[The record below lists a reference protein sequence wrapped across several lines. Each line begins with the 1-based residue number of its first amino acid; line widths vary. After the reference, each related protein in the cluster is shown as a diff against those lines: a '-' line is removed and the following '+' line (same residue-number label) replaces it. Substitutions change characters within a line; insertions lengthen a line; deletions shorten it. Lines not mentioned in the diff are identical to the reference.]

1 MGIVLI
7 STLVLITGSIL
18 TSNVVDVFLSGKT
31 NILYATFVLY
41 LLIESIG
48 VLVIFVL
55 LKYITSGS
63 SDVLNV
69 LERLPVKPLVK
80 YVSYYLFQIII
91 EICIPTI
98 FSMLVLIP
106 RLISKGFEL
115 DFILKIAIII
125 MLQAFMISL
134 LMNFIYN
141 ILLWFSLRTRLPY
154 PKNLTLFVEILI
166 SIIILYFSQKMMLLN
181 IIDTQGVK
189 FKYDI
194 LYWHA
199 GFLYK
204 DLVTNS
210 FVPSYILL
218 FLVSVVIGL
227 GGILSFGLLTSDEGN
242 DNRILYQLPQPKAK
256 FQNLVIKDFKLLIRY
271 EDMLFLIVTLAI
283 LIMGLR
289 IFPIERIMYLN
300 FLKIIFGLLGSL
312 SLFSYGFELFHMLN
326 YRRFGI
332 TKNQYLVSK
341 LVSCLM
347 LILLVDTLYCLL
359 SFGKIELSSILIL
372 YRTSLLS
379 CLFSFIIGIL
389 FPFTKNSSANQ
400 IHLVL
405 SGLMLALPLNYMLK
419 LINNLGSV
427 ERVIIYLLL
436 CFGMILVA
444 NDKYRKEWNGELL

>member
-1 MGIVLI
+1 M
-7 STLVLITGSIL
+7 
-18 TSNVVDVFLSGKT
+18 
-31 NILYATFVLY
+31 
-41 LLIESIG
+41 IESIG

-347 LILLVDTLYCLL
+347 LILLVDTLYCDVKS
-359 SFGKIELSSILIL
+359 SF
-372 YRTSLLS
+372 
-379 CLFSFIIGIL
+379 
-389 FPFTKNSSANQ
+389 
-400 IHLVL
+400 
-405 SGLMLALPLNYMLK
+405 
-419 LINNLGSV
+419 
-427 ERVIIYLLL
+427 
-436 CFGMILVA
+436 
-444 NDKYRKEWNGELL
+444 